1 MKHFFSILCCLA
13 AFSLHALPPW
23 LTVQPR
29 DGSLQF
35 EQIPAR
41 LLHFSPKWFGREQS
55 AKFVKGKAE
64 PITSGIRFSGT
75 WTIGKRQLQLNETIR
90 QTAPDQ
96 VEYTAEVRSGTP
108 VPTLELSLNIQLPL
122 EILKGKS
129 IIADG
134 ETIRYA
140 EIPSRRNSRWFNAPR
155 SLIVELPEGKL
166 EISGRPFKALLQD
179 NRAFAGKNAK
189 ISPGSYSLRLYPQ
202 SGDLKTGMEAVFQY
216 RFRFHGIVSS
226 PLDLGKAAN
235 RAFRDERSG
244 DGKGGWNDQGPE
256 NDLRMFKPGDHRYF
270 GVDFR
275 VTDPDRNS
283 GKGCIVLNGANRT
296 CFLDSATIRC
306 ADRRGRW
313 LYLLHANA
321 FTGKYKHAGSIEIR
335 FRDGSKQKIDVRNNI
350 DVGNWWGGIDLKN
363 APVVWKSTN
372 SKAVVGLY
380 MTGFR
385 LDREDPVEITFR
397 KGEFPVWM
405 IVAASLTDRKAE
417 TYRINNE
424 FYILPGAE
432 WVRADVR
439 NVKPG
444 TPLDFSRFTDAPA
457 GKYGRIVLSEN
468 GKLTFEH
475 AKDRRIRLLGINL
488 CDRANFPDRATAE
501 QFAEKMAQ
509 AGYNTVRIHHFEN
522 RLHNGW
528 GSRSCEFDP
537 AQLDRLDYLISCL
550 KRKGVYVTLDLYA
563 SRAVKPGELPDF
575 GSFKVGVCFVEAYLK
590 NWQEFTSRLLDHVNP
605 YTKMRWAD
613 DPAVFCLNLVNE
625 NPLVNLWRQGD
636 ESVIL
641 TEYAAWLKR
650 QGLDSAENREKRT
663 GPFLRFLAEKQNETI
678 RRMTDYIRNTVK
690 SGVLITDINCDT
702 RPSLAHSRNM
712 LDLVDMHY
720 YHDHPT
726 HPHGGWVPPSAF
738 TQFSSI
744 SRYAETPRA
753 MMPTRIFGKP
763 FLVTEYQFCHP
774 NNYIAESGPLM
785 GAYSALQDWDGLWR
799 FQYSLSD
806 RGLLNSAGWVSYFTS
821 AGNPTMRMSDYIIW
835 FLFIRGDVRPAE
847 KGIALPLDAS
857 LFDRDSPHSAY
868 SRLGLVH
875 RIGMLPQG
883 GTKPENIIVS
893 TDPDPKLKD
902 GAVVSS
908 TEEIILDPAQ
918 EFKVITP
925 KSECITT
932 DRAEAS
938 AGRLSFRGGG
948 TFQTLS
954 VHSLDALPIGAS
966 SSLLLFHLT
975 DVKNSSE
982 KFASPDMT
990 YLLSYGKAPSLQ
1002 RVGTADISLRLPAGN
1017 WRVMS
1022 LNPDGTVKR
1031 AENAV
1036 WRNGA
1041 LQFKANTGNALVY
1054 HIVKQ

>member
-1 MKHFFSILCCLA
+1 MKHFFFTLCCLA
-13 AFSLHALPPW
+13 AFSLQALPPW
-23 LTVQPR
+23 LTVHSK

-41 LLHFSPKWFGREQS
+41 LLHFTPKWYGREQTT
-55 AKFVKGKAE
+55 KFVKGKAQQ
-64 PITSGIRFSGT
+64 TASAFSFSGT
-75 WTIGKRQLQLNETIR
+75 WTIGKQEFQLNETIR

-96 VEYTAEVRSGTP
+96 VEYSAKVRAADP
-108 VPTLELSLNIQLPL
+108 IPTQELSLSFQLPL
-122 EILKGKS
+122 EILKKKT
-129 IIADG
+129 IFVNG

-140 EIPSRRNSRWFNAPR
+140 DIPSRKNNRWFNDLD
-155 SLIVELPEGKL
+155 SLTIELPEGKL
-166 EISGRPFKALLQD
+166 EISGKPFKALLQD
-179 NRAFAGKNAK
+179 NRAFAVKNAK
-189 ISPGSYSLRLYPQ
+189 ESPGTYTLRLYPQ
-202 SGDLKTGMEAVFQY
+202 DGDPKAGTEASFQY
-216 RFRFHGIVSS
+216 SFKFRGITSV

-275 VTDPDRNS
+275 VTDPDRNG
-283 GKGCIVLNGANRT
+283 GKGCIVLNGAGQT
-296 CFLDSATIRC
+296 CFLDSATIQC
-306 ADRRGRW
+306 ANRRGRW

-321 FTGKYKHAGSIEIR
+321 FTGKYKHAGSIKIR
-335 FRDGSKQKIDVRNNI
+335 FRDGSTQKIDVRNNI

-363 APVVWKSTN
+363 APAVWKSTN
-372 SKAVVGLY
+372 SKSVVGLY

-385 LDREDPVEITFR
+385 LDRDDPVEITFR

-424 FYILPGAE
+424 CYILPGAE
-432 WVRADVR
+432 WTKA
-439 NVKPG
+439 NVQNIKPG
-444 TPLDFSRFTDAPA
+444 TPLDFSRFADAPA
-457 GKYGRIVLSEN
+457 GKYGRIILSKD
-468 GKLTFEH
+468 GRLTFEQ
-475 AKDRRIRLLGINL
+475 ANDKRIRLLGVNL
-488 CDRANFPDRATAE
+488 CDSANFPDRATAE

-522 RLHNGW
+522 KLHNGK
-528 GSRSCEFDP
+528 GTRSYEFDP
-537 AQLDRLDYLISCL
+537 AQLDRLDYLIHCL
-550 KRKGVYVTLDLYA
+550 KQKGIYTTLDLYA
-563 SRAVKPGELPDF
+563 SRAIKPGELPEF
-575 GSFKVGVCFVEAYLK
+575 GSFKTGVCFVEEYLK
-590 NWQEFTSRLLDHVNP
+590 NWQEFTSHLLNHVNP

-613 DPAVFCLNLVNE
+613 DPAIFCLNLVNE
-625 NPLVNLWRQGD
+625 NPLVKIWRQGN

-641 TEYAAWLKR
+641 AEYAKWLKQ
-650 QGLDSAENREKRT
+650 QGLDSAENRKKRT
-663 GPFLRFLAEKQNETI
+663 GPFLQFLTEKQSGTI
-678 RRMTDYIRNTVK
+678 RSMTDYIRNTIK
-690 SGVLITDINCDT
+690 SEILITDINCDT
-702 RPSLAHSRNM
+702 RPYLAHSRNI

-726 HPHGGWVPPSAF
+726 HPRGGWVPPSVF

-799 FQYSLSD
+799 FQYSLSE
-806 RGLLNSAGWVSYFTS
+806 RGLLKSAGWVSYFTS

-857 LFDRDSPHSAY
+857 LFDREASHSAF

-875 RIGMLPQG
+875 RVGLLPQG
-883 GTKPENIIVS
+883 MEQKNITVS
-893 TDPDPKLKD
+893 TDPEPKLKT
-902 GAVVSS
+902 GTVISS
-908 TEEIILDPAQ
+908 TKEIVLNPAQ

-932 DRAEAS
+932 DKPTAT
-938 AGRLSFRGGG
+938 AGRLSFRKGN

-954 VHSLDALPIGAS
+954 VHSLDALPLGTS

-990 YLLSYGKAPSLQ
+990 YLLSYGRAPALQ
-1002 RVGTADISLRLPAGN
+1002 KVGTADISLRLPAGN
-1017 WRVMS
+1017 WRVLS

-1031 AENAV
+1031 TENAV

-1041 LQFKANTGNALVY
+1041 LQFKANTGNTLVY